1 MCSRGAPKGREYVR
15 YALLRK
21 SYRSTAGQASQ
32 KSNECHVEMMRLG
45 PFIGWGVGCW
55 IRLDIGPTLV
65 AHNRNL
71 LHLRSRTGEPFSEVR
86 TALVMLN
93 MQGGEMQGGEMG
105 EAEAIARL
113 SLMRYFLFTLHGWMK
128 IVYIKIFKWIR
139 PMHKVSS
146 PFNHSNH
153 LIKDLQVQRLYR
165 LSEIQ
170 VQRFYRSSKMHFFC
184 TSIQQFNYIDW
195 A

>member
-1 MCSRGAPKGREYVR
+1 MLEPQKIWNRIRLRALLNERVLTWLTSCRQRSYSKGRFSFFVGSSFLFREKCPMCSRGAPKGREYVR
-15 YALLRK
+15 YALLQK

-45 PFIGWGVGCW
+45 PFIGWGVRCW

-93 MQGGEMQGGEMG
+93 MQGGEIG
-105 EAEAIARL
+105 EAEAIAHL
-113 SLMRYFLFTLHGWMK
+113 SLMRYFLFMSH
-128 IVYIKIFKWIR
+128 
-139 PMHKVSS
+139 
-146 PFNHSNH
+146 
-153 LIKDLQVQRLYR
+153 
-165 LSEIQ
+165 
-170 VQRFYRSSKMHFFC
+170 
-184 TSIQQFNYIDW
+184 
-195 A
+195 